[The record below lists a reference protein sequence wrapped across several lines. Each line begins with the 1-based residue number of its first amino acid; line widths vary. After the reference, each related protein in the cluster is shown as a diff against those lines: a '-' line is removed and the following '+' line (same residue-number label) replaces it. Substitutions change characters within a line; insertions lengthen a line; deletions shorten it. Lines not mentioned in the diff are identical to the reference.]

1 MLEPGNG
8 KKVKLTAAQKKNKRR
23 IKKRQADPLSG
34 FGQGKRKLRKTFK
47 TKTKYSGPTV

>member
-1 MLEPGNG
+1 MLTPGNG
-8 KKVKLTAAQKKNKRR
+8 KTKKLTAAQLKNKRR
-23 IKKRQADPLSG
+23 IKKRQADPLHS